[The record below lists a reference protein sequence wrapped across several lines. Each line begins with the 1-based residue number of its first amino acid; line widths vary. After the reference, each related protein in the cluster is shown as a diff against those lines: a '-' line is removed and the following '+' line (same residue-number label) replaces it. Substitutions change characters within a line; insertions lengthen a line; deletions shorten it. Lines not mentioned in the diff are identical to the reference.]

1 MTPAEKRLVLAA
13 VALLAFVW
21 LAEEVLHGRTLQFDN
36 RVRMF
41 VHAYANPALTA
52 LMRGI
57 SLIGDP
63 GVLVALTVPVMVW
76 FVRTGRARTVL
87 MFAIAMAGAELL
99 DQLLKL
105 AFHRPRPATFF
116 GLAQPMGYSFP
127 SGHALVSLAFFGALA
142 VFVARR
148 RWLYYVAAAI
158 SVAAIG
164 LSRVY
169 LGMHYPTDVLGGWA
183 AAAAWLFSVNLAR
196 R

>member
-1 MTPAEKRLVLAA
+1 MTPSGKRLLLAA
-13 VALLAFVW
+13 MALLAFVW

-36 RVRMF
+36 RIRMF
-41 VHAYANPALTA
+41 VHAYSNPALTA
-52 LMRGI
+52 VMRGI

-63 GVLVALTVPVMVW
+63 GVLVALTIPVMVW

-127 SGHALVSLAFFGALA
+127 SGHALVSLAFFGALS
-142 VFVARR
+142 VFVPRR
-148 RWLYYVAAAI
+148 RGLYYFAAAMA
-158 SVAAIG
+158 VAAIG

-183 AAAAWLFSVNLAR
+183 AAAAWLFSVKLAR